1 MKKTARI
8 LVIALL
14 ASLLNTVVAV
24 LPVQA
29 EAGKLT
35 EYFTTDSL
43 NNANSWVS
51 ASSGAFGAHP
61 CLTALNDSNPAISLS
76 QSTTLP
82 GCSNNPDT
90 NGTGALYL
98 TSNDNQQAGTMLY
111 NQALPTAG
119 GLNISF
125 YQAQY
130 GGTGA
135 DGISFFVK
143 DGTKTDLTVGRPG
156 GNLGYKGIPGAL
168 FAVGFD
174 SYGNWMNQGYG
185 DSACTNDTVNAANIL
200 GGVPKALAIRG
211 PDTSVGK
218 NGTSGFC
225 ILKNGYLGAD
235 GAIGADYFGTGTDTR
250 ASAARPVRIIVD
262 PSTNSNPKIYVY
274 MWKSGSLTQDV
285 STAPIALIVN
295 QPADYIAAGT
305 IKFGFSSST
314 GGAKDTH
321 AIWGLEIAPLV
332 SASSPTVYVVPNNT
346 TVQAGQAAV
355 YTYKFYSNLAK
366 TVEIDA
372 ATLSY
377 TADMCTST
385 YTLST
390 NYPASLPITCAGTVS
405 LYNTITTDTATL
417 SVVRGTPSIA
427 PATNT
432 ITGNSGTAIT
442 TTAAYTARN
451 FAAPQDLGYTISSG
465 LPTGLSFNASTGVIS
480 GTPTETKSATY
491 TVTARSLLETAT
503 ATVTITIGAPLTYA
517 YSITYDKGTG
527 TAGTLASQTGTS
539 ASVTLSAF
547 STSTIVNPGYTFS
560 GWLGSN
566 SISYT
571 DAQVLTLTGALTVT
585 LTAQWTANPTRTV
598 TYNAG
603 TGTGT
608 VPTQGATRE
617 GATFNV
623 ATGVGL
629 TNPGYTFAGWKD
641 SGNTAYAAGATYT
654 VAGSSITLTAQW
666 TANDLRTVT
675 YNAGTGTGTVP
686 TQIAIG
692 EGATFTV
699 AVGTALTNPGYTFAG
714 WKDTGNTAYAAG
726 ATYTVAAIAV
736 VLTAQWTANPSRTVT
751 YNAGTGTGTVP
762 NQLTV
767 LQGATFIVAAGTGLS
782 NPGFTFAGWKDS
794 NNIDVAAASI
804 VTVAGIN
811 IVLTA
816 QWSTNSSRTVTY
828 NAGTGTGTVPVQPNV
843 LEGATFTVAPGTGL
857 TNPGFTFAGWKEVP
871 ITLYAANSIFT
882 VAGINVVL
890 TAQWTANSSRTV
902 TYNAGTGTGTVP
914 VQLNVLE
921 GATFIVAVGI
931 GLTNPGY
938 TFSGWKDTSNT
949 PYAAAS
955 IFTVA
960 AVNVVLTA
968 QWTANPLRSVT
979 YSVGTGTG
987 TVPTQLAVL
996 QGATFIVATGMGL
1009 TKPGYTFSGWKDI
1022 DNVDVVAS
1030 SIFTAALIN
1039 VVLTAQWIT
1048 TSQSVTYA
1056 ANGATGAVPTQAT
1069 VATAATFVVAAGS
1082 TLTKAGYTFSG
1093 WKDISG
1099 VDYAAGTT
1107 FTMGVGNVILTAQWS
1122 ATSQSVTYL
1131 ANTATGTAPIQ
1142 ANVATAGTFIV
1153 AAGTAL
1159 TKPGYTFAGWK
1170 DANGVDYAAGA
1181 IFTMGI
1187 TSVTFTAQWTANALR
1202 GITYAANGATG
1213 TVPTQ
1218 VDVLQGATFT
1228 VAVGTALTK
1237 PGYTFA
1243 GWKDAAGID
1252 FAAAAI
1258 YTVAATNVVLTAQW
1272 SATSQSVTYAA
1283 NGATGT
1289 VPTQANVATAATF
1302 SAAAGSTLTKSGSTF
1317 TGWKDAGGVDYVA
1330 GSTFTMG
1337 LINVTLTAQWLI
1349 STFAYAISYE
1359 ANGGTG
1365 TMAGQ
1370 TGLATSVTLSTNTF
1384 TRTGYTFAGWKDDAS
1399 VAYTNAQIV
1408 PLTATTSLAMHA
1420 QWTQNL
1426 FPYAISFDSNG
1437 GTGAMSGQT
1446 GIGASVK
1453 LSANT
1458 FARTGYTFTG
1468 WKDDASVAYTD
1479 GQSTTLNATTTLALH
1494 AQWLQDKTVPPVD
1507 TPAVQTDKIISINPV
1522 TGYANDQ
1529 ITITGE
1535 FNHVITSISVGGLL
1549 LPANSWTQSKT
1560 TVIFM
1565 APGHDVGKVEIKLVN
1580 GLTPL
1585 LDTQQFEYLALTKLK
1600 IGIDGIKCLGTFDKA
1615 CSLKPGAVQPVSFQ
1629 LASNVLSAKSIKTL
1643 KSWKLQNAKQV
1654 IIYGY
1659 ASPEGSKA
1667 LNAKLTKKR
1676 AAEVGAWVKK
1686 NWPNLSIKTVGLGTT
1701 VNRLCKPFKNR
1712 CAMIKIVTIKK

>member
-571 DAQVLTLTGALTVT
+571 DAQVLTLSGALTV
-585 LTAQWTANPTRTV
+585 
-598 TYNAG
+598 
-603 TGTGT
+603 
-608 VPTQGATRE
+608 
-617 GATFNV
+617 
-623 ATGVGL
+623 
-629 TNPGYTFAGWKD
+629 
-641 SGNTAYAAGATYT
+641 
-654 VAGSSITLTAQW
+654 TLTAQW

-782 NPGFTFAGWKDS
+782 NPGFTFAGWK
-794 NNIDVAAASI
+794 
-804 VTVAGIN
+804 
-811 IVLTA
+811 
-816 QWSTNSSRTVTY
+816 
-828 NAGTGTGTVPVQPNV
+828 
-843 LEGATFTVAPGTGL
+843 
-857 TNPGFTFAGWKEVP
+857 EVP

-914 VQLNVLE
+914 VQPNVLE

-1009 TKPGYTFSGWKDI
+1009 TKSGYSFSGWKDI

>member
-1 MKKTARI
+1 LKKTARI

-24 LPVQA
+24 LPAQA

-130 GGTGA
+130 GGNGA

-185 DSACTNDTVNAANIL
+185 DSACTDNTVNAANIL
-200 GGVPKALAIRG
+200 GGVPKALAVRG

-225 ILKNGYLGAD
+225 ILKNGYIGAN
-235 GAIGADYFGTGTDTR
+235 GAIGADYFGSGSDTR
-250 ASAARPVRIIVD
+250 ATAARPVRIIVD

-285 STAPIALIVN
+285 GTAPIVLIVN
-295 QPADYIAAGT
+295 QPAEYIAAGT

-332 SASSPTVYVVPNNT
+332 SASSPTVYVVPSNA

-432 ITGNSGTAIT
+432 VTGNSGTAIT

-451 FAAPQDLGYTISSG
+451 FAAPQDLGYSISPL
-465 LPTGLSFNASTGVIS
+465 LPAGLSFSTSTGVIS
-480 GTPTETKSATY
+480 GTPTVVGTTSH

-503 ATVTITIGAPLTYA
+503 AAVTITIGEPLTYA
-517 YSITYDKGTG
+517 YSIAYDKGTG
-527 TAGTLASQTGTS
+527 TAGTLAAQTGTS

-571 DAQVLTLTGALTVT
+571 DAQVLSLSGALTVT

-629 TNPGYTFAGWKD
+629 TNPGYTFSGWKD
-641 SGNTAYAAGATYT
+641 TGNTSYAAAATFT
-654 VAGSSITLTAQW
+654 VAAINVVLTAQW

-686 TQIAIG
+686 TQIAIA

-699 AVGTALTNPGYTFAG
+699 AVGTALTKPGYTFSG

-736 VLTAQWTANPSRTVT
+736 VLTAQWTANDLRTVT

-762 NQLTV
+762 TQLTV
-767 LQGATFIVAAGTGLS
+767 LQGATFTVAAGTGLS

-794 NNIDVAAASI
+794 DNIDVAAASI

-811 IVLTA
+811 VVLTA
-816 QWSTNSSRTVTY
+816 QWTANSLRTVTY

-843 LEGATFTVAPGTGL
+843 LEGATFIVAVGTGL
-857 TNPGFTFAGWKEVP
+857 TK
-871 ITLYAANSIFT
+871 
-882 VAGINVVL
+882 
-890 TAQWTANSSRTV
+890 
-902 TYNAGTGTGTVP
+902 
-914 VQLNVLE
+914 
-921 GATFIVAVGI
+921 
-931 GLTNPGY
+931 PGY
-938 TFSGWKDTSNT
+938 TFSGWKDTGNT
-949 PYAAAS
+949 PYVAAS
-955 IFTVA
+955 IYTVA
-960 AVNVVLTA
+960 LINVVLTA
-968 QWTANPLRSVT
+968 QWTANPLRTVT
-979 YSVGTGTG
+979 YSAGTGTG

-996 QGATFIVATGMGL
+996 QGATFTVATGTGL

-1030 SIFTAALIN
+1030 SIFTVALIN

-1056 ANGATGAVPTQAT
+1056 ANGATGTVPTQTT

-1082 TLTKAGYTFSG
+1082 ALTKAGYSFSG

-1099 VDYAAGTT
+1099 VDYAAGAT

-1181 IFTMGI
+1181 TFTMGI

-1202 GITYAANGATG
+1202 SITYAANGATG

-1272 SATSQSVTYAA
+1272 SPTSQSVTYAA

-1384 TRTGYTFAGWKDDAS
+1384 TRSGYTFAGWKDDAS

-1437 GTGAMSGQT
+1437 GAGAMSGQT

-1458 FARTGYTFTG
+1458 FTRTGYAFTG

-1479 GQSTTLNATTTLALH
+1479 GQSTTLTTTTTLALH
-1494 AQWLQDKTVPPVD
+1494 AQWLADKTVPPVD
-1507 TPAVQTDKIISINPV
+1507 TPAVQTDKIISISPV
-1522 TGYANDQ
+1522 NGYANDQ

-1629 LASNVLSAKSIKTL
+1629 LASNILSAKSIKTL

>member
-782 NPGFTFAGWKDS
+782 
-794 NNIDVAAASI
+794 
-804 VTVAGIN
+804 
-811 IVLTA
+811 
-816 QWSTNSSRTVTY
+816 
-828 NAGTGTGTVPVQPNV
+828 
-843 LEGATFTVAPGTGL
+843 
-857 TNPGFTFAGWKEVP
+857 NPGFTFAGWKEVP

>member
-8 LVIALL
+8 LIIALL

-90 NGTGALYL
+90 SGTGALYL

-143 DGTKTDLTVGRPG
+143 DGTKTDLTVGQPG

-200 GGVPKALAIRG
+200 GGVPKALAVRG

-225 ILKNGYLGAD
+225 ILKNGYIGAD

-250 ASAARPVRIIVD
+250 ASAARPIRIIVD

-295 QPADYIAAGT
+295 QPAEYIAAGT

-372 ATLSY
+372 TTLSY

-432 ITGNSGTAIT
+432 VTGNSGTAIT

-527 TAGTLASQTGTS
+527 TAGTLAAQTGTS

-566 SISYT
+566 AISYT
-571 DAQVLTLTGALTVT
+571 DAQVLTLSGALTVT

-641 SGNTAYAAGATYT
+641 TGNTAYAAGATYT

-692 EGATFTV
+692 DGATFTV

-828 NAGTGTGTVPVQPNV
+828 NAGTGTGTVPVQLNV
-843 LEGATFTVAPGTGL
+843 LEGATFTVAPGT
-857 TNPGFTFAGWKEVP
+857 
-871 ITLYAANSIFT
+871 
-882 VAGINVVL
+882 
-890 TAQWTANSSRTV
+890 
-902 TYNAGTGTGTVP
+902 
-914 VQLNVLE
+914 
-921 GATFIVAVGI
+921 

-979 YSVGTGTG
+979 YSAGTGTG

-996 QGATFIVATGMGL
+996 QGATFIVATGLGL

-1030 SIFTAALIN
+1030 SIFTVALIN

-1069 VATAATFVVAAGS
+1069 VATAATFVIAAGS

-1181 IFTMGI
+1181 TFTMGI

-1202 GITYAANGATG
+1202 SITYAANGATG

>member
-8 LVIALL
+8 LIVALL

-295 QPADYIAAGT
+295 QPAEYIAAGT

-432 ITGNSGTAIT
+432 VTGNSGTAIT

-571 DAQVLTLTGALTVT
+571 DAQVLTLSGALTVT

-692 EGATFTV
+692 DGATFTV

-762 NQLTV
+762 VQL
-767 LQGATFIVAAGTGLS
+767 
-782 NPGFTFAGWKDS
+782 
-794 NNIDVAAASI
+794 
-804 VTVAGIN
+804 
-811 IVLTA
+811 
-816 QWSTNSSRTVTY
+816 
-828 NAGTGTGTVPVQPNV
+828 NV

-914 VQLNVLE
+914 VQPNVLE

-1030 SIFTAALIN
+1030 SIFTVALIN

>member
-8 LVIALL
+8 LIVALL

-143 DGTKTDLTVGRPG
+143 DGTKTDLTVGQPG

-200 GGVPKALAIRG
+200 GGVPKALAVRG

-225 ILKNGYLGAD
+225 ILKNGYIGAD

-250 ASAARPVRIIVD
+250 ASAARPIRIIVD

-295 QPADYIAAGT
+295 QPAEYIAAGT

-372 ATLSY
+372 TTLSY

-451 FAAPQDLGYTISSG
+451 FLYPQDLGYTISSG

-571 DAQVLTLTGALTVT
+571 DAQVLTLSGALTVT

-641 SGNTAYAAGATYT
+641 TGNTAYAAGATYT

-714 WKDTGNTAYAAG
+714 WKDTGNT
-726 ATYTVAAIAV
+726 
-736 VLTAQWTANPSRTVT
+736 
-751 YNAGTGTGTVP
+751 
-762 NQLTV
+762 
-767 LQGATFIVAAGTGLS
+767 
-782 NPGFTFAGWKDS
+782 
-794 NNIDVAAASI
+794 
-804 VTVAGIN
+804 
-811 IVLTA
+811 
-816 QWSTNSSRTVTY
+816 
-828 NAGTGTGTVPVQPNV
+828 
-843 LEGATFTVAPGTGL
+843 
-857 TNPGFTFAGWKEVP
+857 
-871 ITLYAANSIFT
+871 
-882 VAGINVVL
+882 
-890 TAQWTANSSRTV
+890 
-902 TYNAGTGTGTVP
+902 
-914 VQLNVLE
+914 
-921 GATFIVAVGI
+921 
-931 GLTNPGY
+931 
-938 TFSGWKDTSNT
+938 

-955 IFTVA
+955 IYTVA

-979 YSVGTGTG
+979 YSAGTGTG

-996 QGATFIVATGMGL
+996 QGATFTVATGTGL
-1009 TKPGYTFSGWKDI
+1009 TKSGYTFSGWKDI

-1030 SIFTAALIN
+1030 SIFTVALIN

>member
-427 PATNT
+427 PSTNT

-692 EGATFTV
+692 DGATFTV

-782 NPGFTFAGWKDS
+782 NPGFTFAGWK
-794 NNIDVAAASI
+794 
-804 VTVAGIN
+804 
-811 IVLTA
+811 
-816 QWSTNSSRTVTY
+816 
-828 NAGTGTGTVPVQPNV
+828 
-843 LEGATFTVAPGTGL
+843 
-857 TNPGFTFAGWKEVP
+857 EVP

-914 VQLNVLE
+914 VQPNVLE

>member
-8 LVIALL
+8 LIIALL

-90 NGTGALYL
+90 SGTGALYL

-143 DGTKTDLTVGRPG
+143 DGTKTDLTVGQPG

-200 GGVPKALAIRG
+200 GGVPKALAVRG

-225 ILKNGYLGAD
+225 ILKNGYIGAD

-250 ASAARPVRIIVD
+250 ASAARPIRIIVD

-295 QPADYIAAGT
+295 QPAEYIAAGT

-372 ATLSY
+372 TTLSY

-451 FAAPQDLGYTISSG
+451 FLYPQDLGYTISSG

-527 TAGTLASQTGTS
+527 TAGTLAAQTGTS

-566 SISYT
+566 AISYT
-571 DAQVLTLTGALTVT
+571 DAQVLTLSGALTVT

-641 SGNTAYAAGATYT
+641 TGNTAYAAGATYT

-692 EGATFTV
+692 EGATFNV
-699 AVGTALTNPGYTFAG
+699 AVGIGLTNPGYTFSG

-828 NAGTGTGTVPVQPNV
+828 NAGTGTGTVPVQLNV
-843 LEGATFTVAPGTGL
+843 LEGATFTVAPGT
-857 TNPGFTFAGWKEVP
+857 
-871 ITLYAANSIFT
+871 
-882 VAGINVVL
+882 
-890 TAQWTANSSRTV
+890 
-902 TYNAGTGTGTVP
+902 
-914 VQLNVLE
+914 
-921 GATFIVAVGI
+921 

-979 YSVGTGTG
+979 YSAGTGTG

-1009 TKPGYTFSGWKDI
+1009 TKSGYTFSGWKDI

-1030 SIFTAALIN
+1030 SIFTVALIN

>member
-8 LVIALL
+8 LIIALL

-90 NGTGALYL
+90 SGTGALYL

-143 DGTKTDLTVGRPG
+143 DGTKTDLTVGQPG

-200 GGVPKALAIRG
+200 GGVPKALAVRG

-225 ILKNGYLGAD
+225 ILKNGYIGAD

-250 ASAARPVRIIVD
+250 ASAARPIRIIVD

-295 QPADYIAAGT
+295 QPAEYIAAGT

-372 ATLSY
+372 TTLSY

-432 ITGNSGTAIT
+432 VTGNSGTAIT

-527 TAGTLASQTGTS
+527 TAGTLAAQTGTS

-566 SISYT
+566 AISYT
-571 DAQVLTLTGALTVT
+571 DAQVLTLSGALTVT

-629 TNPGYTFAGWKD
+629 TNPGFTFAGWKD
-641 SGNTAYAAGATYT
+641 TGNTAYAAGATYT

-692 EGATFTV
+692 DGATFTV

-828 NAGTGTGTVPVQPNV
+828 NAGTGTGTVPVQLNV
-843 LEGATFTVAPGTGL
+843 LEGATFTVAPGT
-857 TNPGFTFAGWKEVP
+857 
-871 ITLYAANSIFT
+871 
-882 VAGINVVL
+882 
-890 TAQWTANSSRTV
+890 
-902 TYNAGTGTGTVP
+902 
-914 VQLNVLE
+914 
-921 GATFIVAVGI
+921 

-979 YSVGTGTG
+979 YSAGTGTG

-1009 TKPGYTFSGWKDI
+1009 TKSGYTFSGWKDI

-1030 SIFTAALIN
+1030 SIFTVALIN

-1069 VATAATFVVAAGS
+1069 VATAATFVIAAGS

-1181 IFTMGI
+1181 TFTMGI

-1202 GITYAANGATG
+1202 SITYAANGATG

>member
-8 LVIALL
+8 LIIALL

-90 NGTGALYL
+90 SGTGALYL

-143 DGTKTDLTVGRPG
+143 DGTKTDLTVGQPG

-200 GGVPKALAIRG
+200 GGVPKALAVRG

-225 ILKNGYLGAD
+225 ILKNGYIGAD

-250 ASAARPVRIIVD
+250 ASAARPIRIIVD

-295 QPADYIAAGT
+295 QPAEYIAAGT

-372 ATLSY
+372 TTLSY

-527 TAGTLASQTGTS
+527 TAGTLAAQTGTS

-566 SISYT
+566 AISYT
-571 DAQVLTLTGALTVT
+571 DAQVLTLSGALTVT

-629 TNPGYTFAGWKD
+629 TNPGYTFAGWRD
-641 SGNTAYAAGATYT
+641 TGNTAYAAGATYT

-692 EGATFTV
+692 DGATFTV

-828 NAGTGTGTVPVQPNV
+828 NAGTGTGTVPVQLNV
-843 LEGATFTVAPGTGL
+843 LEGATFTVAPGT
-857 TNPGFTFAGWKEVP
+857 
-871 ITLYAANSIFT
+871 
-882 VAGINVVL
+882 
-890 TAQWTANSSRTV
+890 
-902 TYNAGTGTGTVP
+902 
-914 VQLNVLE
+914 
-921 GATFIVAVGI
+921 

-979 YSVGTGTG
+979 YSAGTGTG

-1009 TKPGYTFSGWKDI
+1009 TKSGYTFSGWKDI

-1030 SIFTAALIN
+1030 SIFTVALIN

-1069 VATAATFVVAAGS
+1069 VATAATFVIAAGS

-1181 IFTMGI
+1181 TFTMGI

-1202 GITYAANGATG
+1202 SITYAANGATG

-1243 GWKDAAGID
+1243 GWKDAGNVD
-1252 FAAAAI
+1252 YAAASTF
-1258 YTVAATNVVLTAQW
+1258 TVAAINVVLTAQW
-1272 SATSQSVTYAA
+1272 SPTSQSVTYAA

>member
-8 LVIALL
+8 LVVALL

-295 QPADYIAAGT
+295 QPAEYIAAGT

-571 DAQVLTLTGALTVT
+571 DAQVLTLSGALTVT

-782 NPGFTFAGWKDS
+782 NPGFTFAGWK
-794 NNIDVAAASI
+794 
-804 VTVAGIN
+804 
-811 IVLTA
+811 
-816 QWSTNSSRTVTY
+816 
-828 NAGTGTGTVPVQPNV
+828 
-843 LEGATFTVAPGTGL
+843 
-857 TNPGFTFAGWKEVP
+857 EVP

-914 VQLNVLE
+914 VQPNVLE

-938 TFSGWKDTSNT
+938 TFSGWKDTGNT

>member
-8 LVIALL
+8 LIIALL

-90 NGTGALYL
+90 SGTGALYL

-143 DGTKTDLTVGRPG
+143 DGTKTDLTVGQPG

-200 GGVPKALAIRG
+200 GGVPKALAVRG

-225 ILKNGYLGAD
+225 ILKNGYIGAD

-250 ASAARPVRIIVD
+250 ASAARPIRIIVD

-295 QPADYIAAGT
+295 QPAEYIAAGT

-372 ATLSY
+372 TTLSY

-432 ITGNSGTAIT
+432 VTGNSGTAIT

-527 TAGTLASQTGTS
+527 TAGTLAAQTGTS

-566 SISYT
+566 AISYT
-571 DAQVLTLTGALTVT
+571 DAQVLTLSGALTVT

-641 SGNTAYAAGATYT
+641 TGNTAYAAGATYT

-692 EGATFTV
+692 DGATFTV

-828 NAGTGTGTVPVQPNV
+828 NAGTGTGTVPVQLNV
-843 LEGATFTVAPGTGL
+843 LEGATFTVAPGT
-857 TNPGFTFAGWKEVP
+857 
-871 ITLYAANSIFT
+871 
-882 VAGINVVL
+882 
-890 TAQWTANSSRTV
+890 
-902 TYNAGTGTGTVP
+902 
-914 VQLNVLE
+914 
-921 GATFIVAVGI
+921 

-979 YSVGTGTG
+979 YSAGTGTG

-1030 SIFTAALIN
+1030 SIFTVALIN

-1069 VATAATFVVAAGS
+1069 VATAATFVIAAGS

-1181 IFTMGI
+1181 TFTMGI

-1202 GITYAANGATG
+1202 SITYAANGATG

-1686 NWPNLSIKTVGLGTT
+1686 NWPNLSVKTVGLGTT

>member
-8 LVIALL
+8 LIIALL

-90 NGTGALYL
+90 SGTGALYL

-143 DGTKTDLTVGRPG
+143 DGTKTDLTVGQPG

-200 GGVPKALAIRG
+200 GGVPKALAVRG

-225 ILKNGYLGAD
+225 ILKNGYIGAD

-250 ASAARPVRIIVD
+250 ASAARPIRIIVD

-295 QPADYIAAGT
+295 QPAEYIAAGT

-372 ATLSY
+372 TTLSY

-432 ITGNSGTAIT
+432 VTGNSGTAIT

-527 TAGTLASQTGTS
+527 TAGTLAAQTGTS

-566 SISYT
+566 AISYT
-571 DAQVLTLTGALTVT
+571 DAQVLTLSGALTVT

-641 SGNTAYAAGATYT
+641 TGNTAYAAGATYT

-692 EGATFTV
+692 EGATFNV
-699 AVGTALTNPGYTFAG
+699 AVGIGLTNPGYTFSG

-828 NAGTGTGTVPVQPNV
+828 NAGTGTGTVPVQLNV
-843 LEGATFTVAPGTGL
+843 LEGATFTVAPGT
-857 TNPGFTFAGWKEVP
+857 
-871 ITLYAANSIFT
+871 
-882 VAGINVVL
+882 
-890 TAQWTANSSRTV
+890 
-902 TYNAGTGTGTVP
+902 
-914 VQLNVLE
+914 
-921 GATFIVAVGI
+921 

-979 YSVGTGTG
+979 YSAGTGTG

-1009 TKPGYTFSGWKDI
+1009 TKSGYTFSGWKDI

-1030 SIFTAALIN
+1030 SIFTVALIN